1 VRVLVVEDEQ
11 RLAANV
17 ARALRE
23 GAGYAVDVADDGQE
37 GLYLA
42 TSGEYD
48 LLVLDLMLPK
58 MDGQTLLTRYRAK
71 GHQTPV
77 LVLTAR
83 DEKEWVV
90 RPALADHRGCRPPFR
105 YQCALGAARATGHR
119 ALADGIPCVGVSGAP
134 VGRGGVQNGV
144 ARAPLRL

>member
-1 VRVLVVEDEQ
+1 MSSPGVLPTVAVCVSWMAEALPVPSGSVRVRVLVVEDER

-37 GLYLA
+37 GFYLA

-58 MDGQTLLTRYRAK
+58 LDGQALLTPLPRKKAIR
-71 GHQTPV
+71 
-77 LVLTAR
+77 
-83 DEKEWVV
+83 
-90 RPALADHRGCRPPFR
+90 RP
-105 YQCALGAARATGHR
+105 Y
-119 ALADGIPCVGVSGAP
+119 SY
-134 VGRGGVQNGV
+134 
-144 ARAPLRL
+144 